1 MIDTLINWLTDQ
13 GIAPSLSSFIART
26 AGCLTTVLLC
36 FISYIFTK
44 HKVLKVI
51 TYVIKKTKTQ
61 FDDIM
66 LKNQF
71 FKHIPKLVPSI
82 ILIYLIPVVFE
93 SYVELITILN
103 RIVYSYITL
112 LIVLTL
118 NSFLTVVTE
127 IYKSIETTMKLPITS
142 LVQVVRIILAFIGI
156 LIILGIL
163 LNKSPLIL
171 LSGLGALTA
180 VFMLV
185 FKDSLMGFVAGIQLT
200 LNHMVDRGNWIS
212 MPKYGAD
219 GNVIDITLTTVK
231 VCNWDKTITMV
242 PTYALMSESFKNW
255 KGMSEAG
262 GRRIKRSIFIDMQ
275 SIRFCDDEMLS
286 RLEKVQLI
294 SDFIKNRKKE
304 IFEYNQKNKVDLSNP
319 VNGRKLTNIGLFRV
333 YIESYLRQNPNI
345 KKDMTFLVRQLQP
358 TTNGLPIEIYV
369 FCSETQW
376 VKYESVQADIFDH
389 IFAIIQQFDLEMFQ
403 TPTGADFNRKLS
415 DM

>member
-231 VCNWDKTITMV
+231 VCNWDNTITMV

-369 FCSETQW
+369 FCSEIQW